1 MSKGWIIS
9 LDKTL
14 CWNAQQLDSR
24 NFTVVPY
31 ASVFL
36 TLWIIVVYFDS
47 SFYTR
52 MLLCNY
58 CTTHMKTKFKIEK
71 IEKNFNIYEY
81 WQAQAQEC
89 ILEKSMIDSRKSSIT
104 AKVSAQ
110 IVEFNNLALKSLEPA
125 YKEGIVPS
133 RKYKV
138 CYYLTLFTYLYELTF
153 NYHEHNSI
161 ERCIVLSI
169 LKGHFFDLWIWMKLQ

>member
-1 MSKGWIIS
+1 ME
-9 LDKTL
+9 
-14 CWNAQQLDSR
+14 
-24 NFTVVPY
+24 
-31 ASVFL
+31 
-36 TLWIIVVYFDS
+36 
-47 SFYTR
+47 

-58 CTTHMKTKFKIEK
+58 CTRHVKKIS
-71 IEKNFNIYEY
+71 NIYEY

-138 CYYLTLFTYLYELTF
+138 CYYLTLFTRLYKWI
-153 NYHEHNSI
+153 NSYHEHNSI
-161 ERCIVLSI
+161 WDALY
-169 LKGHFFDLWIWMKLQ
+169 F